1 MKINAQ
7 PKEQLPN
14 GMEPNVV
21 VQMQPK
27 LLEEQIQIL
36 LVQLALLTQQKLL
49 LTLVLVNQV
58 INLIGLLVRLNHVE
72 Y

>member
-1 MKINAQ
+1 VKINAQ

>member
-1 MKINAQ
+1 VKINAQ

-27 LLEEQIQIL
+27 LLEEQILIL
-36 LVQLALLTQQKLL
+36 LVQLALLTQKKQL
-49 LTLVLVNQV
+49 LTLVLVIQV